1 MTGELNLAERVRISA
16 ICRGSEPPIKIVVA
30 ESRGKRKRK
39 KKKNQKSCSGGVLPC
54 SVLCEI
60 MDHRFVLTFEFSSRF
75 IAGLAGYVF
84 GDVGDG
90 PRVLAATATVMCLS
104 RVVVL

>member
-30 ESRGKRKRK
+30 ESRGRRK
-39 KKKNQKSCSGGVLPC
+39 KEKNESCSGPVLPC
-54 SVLCEI
+54 SVPCGI
-60 MDHRFVLTFEFSSRF
+60 MDHRFVLTFEFSLRF